1 LLLDLARVFTRL
13 VLVYSVTLT
22 SNSLMN
28 SFSKNFLGFFSDVL
42 IFESISSYLCM
53 KFSRYVQIL
62 YI

>member
-42 IFESISSYLCM
+42 ILRVEFIQLDAY
-53 KFSRYVQIL
+53 
-62 YI
+62 